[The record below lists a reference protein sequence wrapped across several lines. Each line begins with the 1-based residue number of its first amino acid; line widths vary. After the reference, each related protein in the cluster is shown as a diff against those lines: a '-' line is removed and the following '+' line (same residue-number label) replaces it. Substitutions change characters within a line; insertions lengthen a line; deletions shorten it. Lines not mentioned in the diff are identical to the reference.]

1 MLRGKLN
8 DRSQHRAYPLT
19 NYVKCM
25 RGGSKIKTKLGVWHC
40 LEQLQR
46 ENNPRLIA
54 LIERKDAEQL
64 LKMRNTL
71 KVLVTAGATKKL
83 VATAKRLLAQ
93 R

>member
-1 MLRGKLN
+1 LRDGVRTKFKLWT
-8 DRSQHRAYPLT
+8 A
-19 NYVKCM
+19 
-25 RGGSKIKTKLGVWHC
+25 
-40 LEQLQR
+40 LEALAR
-46 ENNPRLIA
+46 ENNPRLVA
-54 LIERKDAEQL
+54 LIERREAEQL